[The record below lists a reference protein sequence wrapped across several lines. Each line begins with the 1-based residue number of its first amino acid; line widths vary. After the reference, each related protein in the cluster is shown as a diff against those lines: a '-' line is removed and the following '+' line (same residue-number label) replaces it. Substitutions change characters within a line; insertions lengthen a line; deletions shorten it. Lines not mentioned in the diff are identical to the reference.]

1 MRIRSIYLHLIFFL
15 LLLLPAV
22 ALSTHAYIMLKLL
35 RETAASSEMLQRLSQ
50 ELSLQG
56 EYLELALENPTAQL
70 ASDARANFVESSKRI
85 NELTM
90 QNAGLNGIAPL
101 VNRLL
106 SYRESI
112 LNGKDKAK
120 NRTLAS
126 GAEIELRQ
134 RLIKF
139 SQALEVDMG
148 ELHNGIV
155 LRCKLIFALLL
166 LFLALEALVHYLT
179 VIRPMNNAYGLIKAE
194 YPKAT
199 ALLQEHSLSEPNDI
213 TQWLPQIAG
222 AFKRQASEKDEFFAE
237 MSHEIRTPLNGIIGF
252 LESLSQTSLNPQQI
266 QFVKLIDS
274 SSRSLLHTINEI
286 LDFSKINAG
295 KFEIEYVP
303 FDLRE
308 LVEERIT
315 IAQQLLKGQRNVKL
329 VYQLPDCPLLI
340 RSDPVR
346 LRQVLDNLLSNAVKF
361 TEHGE
366 IRLNLEAREEDDNL
380 VLEISVSDTGIGMSQ
395 DEQKLVFQPYR
406 QAGKDTSRRFGGTG
420 LGLPISAHIV
430 SLLGGRLNV
439 SSRPGEG
446 SHFSFTIKV
455 AKARPGEQRHLAG
468 EELQVT
474 LPSEE
479 LKKKFALLVDDTATN
494 LFLLETICQGA
505 GLPYRTAHNGLE
517 AVQLCREEKFDII
530 FMDIQMPIMD
540 GYMAMREIR
549 SMPGTGSTYIIALT
563 ASTYQSD
570 VEKALACGANS
581 FIAKPFERNQ
591 LLLCLADA
599 LSIHPIRSIPEP
611 QEIHESHEEETVR
624 RMHEFMREQYR
635 ISLGEIKMILAQTAA
650 DWRPLLGSLDTY
662 TRKGQFDE
670 ARAILHRLKGLLSS
684 IGLGELAGQTARA
697 MEEMDA
703 GRNPQQVIFRMIDEL
718 SGIFRELEKHVTLNR

>member
-1 MRIRSIYLHLIFFL
+1 MKHIRSIYLHLILVL
-15 LLLLPAV
+15 LLLVPAI
-22 ALSTHAYIMLKLL
+22 ALGLRAYTFIGRIGRLGKSNERLH
-35 RETAASSEMLQRLSQ
+35 SLSQ
-50 ELSLQG
+50 ELALQG
-56 EYLELALENPTAQL
+56 EYLELALENPNNQVAY
-70 ASDARANFVESSKRI
+70 DARANFAEAAKRI
-85 NELTM
+85 DDIPAQDEELAKLLPYLKKT
-90 QNAGLNGIAPL
+90 QDRRNTLLAGRDPEKSRA
-101 VNRLL
+101 L
-106 SYRESI
+106 SRE
-112 LNGKDKAK
+112 
-120 NRTLAS
+120 
-126 GAEIELRQ
+126 AEIELRG
-134 RLIKF
+134 KF
-139 SQALEVDMG
+139 TTYSQAFDARL
-148 ELHNGIV
+148 N
-155 LRCKLIFALLL
+155 KLQGNFRFCGKVVFALLL
-166 LFLALEALVHYLT
+166 LFVALESLLIYFT
-179 VIRPMNNAYGLIKAE
+179 VFRPMNYAYSLIRAE
-194 YPKAT
+194 YPKTT
-199 ALLQEHSLSEPNDI
+199 ALLEEHAIAEPNDI
-213 TQWLPQIAG
+213 KLWLTQLAG
-222 AFKRQASEKDEFFAE
+222 TFKKQDSEKDEFFAE

-252 LESLSQTSLNPQQI
+252 LGSLSETPLNPQQI

-295 KFEIEYVP
+295 KFEIELVP

-308 LVEERIT
+308 LLEERLAV
-315 IAQQLLKGQRNVKL
+315 AQQLLKGQKNVKL
-329 VYQLPDCPLLI
+329 AYDAPGVPLLI
-340 RSDPVR
+340 KSDPIR

-366 IRLNLEAREEDDNL
+366 VRLKVAATDEGDNIS
-380 VLEISVSDTGIGMSQ
+380 LEISVSDTGIGMSQ
-395 DEQKLVFQPYR
+395 DDLKRIFQPYR
-406 QAGKDTSRRFGGTG
+406 QGGKDISRRFGGTG

-430 SLLGGRLNV
+430 SLLGGRLNA

-446 SHFSFTIKV
+446 STFSFAIKV

-474 LPSEE
+474 LPADE
-479 LKKKFALLVDDTATN
+479 LKKKFALLVDDTPTN

-505 GLPYRTAHNGLE
+505 GLPYRTAQNGLE
-517 AVQLCREEKFDII
+517 AVKICREESFDII

-549 SMPGTGSTYIIALT
+549 SMPGTGSTHIIALT

-611 QEIHESHEEETVR
+611 QEIHESQEEETVR

-650 DWRPLLGSLDTY
+650 DWRPLLGSLETY
-662 TRKGQFDE
+662 SDKGQFDE

-684 IGLGELAGQTARA
+684 IGLGALAEQAA
-697 MEEMDA
+697 KAIQEMDT
-703 GRNPQQVIFRMIDEL
+703 GQNPQQTISRMINEL
-718 SGIFRELEKHVTLNR
+718 GGIFRELEKHVTLG